1 MTHATYARFQYKL
14 IKSAR
19 QVLLDYCA
27 TISPE
32 DFVRQGPGFGK
43 GGSVR
48 HLLVHNMH
56 CYEHWIARQA
66 LQLDRLFTV
75 AETIN
80 TVAECAA
87 VYGEIDELM
96 ATFLDQLEQQEDGLF
111 SMKINDHLEKVDGMK
126 IFTHTITHEFH
137 HKGQILTL
145 SRQLGYTPVDTD
157 IMR

>member
-1 MTHATYARFQYKL
+1 MTHATCARSQYNQ
-14 IKSAR
+14 IRSAR
-19 QVLLDYCA
+19 EVLLDYCA
-27 TISPE
+27 TLSPE

-48 HLLVHNMH
+48 HLLVHNIH

-66 LQLDRLFTV
+66 LQMDRPFTV
-75 AETIN
+75 ADAIHSVE
-80 TVAECAA
+80 ECRE
-87 VYGEIDELM
+87 VFRQIDDLM
-96 ATFLDQLEQQEDGLF
+96 VLFLDQLEEKEDGLF
-111 SMKINDHLEKVDGMK
+111 TMTIHDHPEQVDGFK
-126 IFTHTITHEFH
+126 VFTHTITHEFH